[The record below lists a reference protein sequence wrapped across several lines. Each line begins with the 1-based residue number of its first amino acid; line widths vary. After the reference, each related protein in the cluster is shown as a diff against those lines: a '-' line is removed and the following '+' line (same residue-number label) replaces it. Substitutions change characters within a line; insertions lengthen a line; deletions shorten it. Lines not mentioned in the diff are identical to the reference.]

1 MENPVLPSS
10 CVTPAGT
17 SIEAQNEREEN
28 THPHT
33 VNRKLLLPYNLCL
46 VNVAAVTVVNS
57 MFFDFYTSSQRRWLF
72 LNLKGDS
79 QGFTRQKKQRDTIFT
94 LYSARE
100 DDF

>member
-1 MENPVLPSS
+1 M
-10 CVTPAGT
+10 TM
-17 SIEAQNEREEN
+17 N
-28 THPHT
+28 TY
-33 VNRKLLLPYNLCL
+33 LLLLLSIRSYFFRIIYVLSMF
-46 VNVAAVTVVNS
+46 VAAVTVVNS

-79 QGFTRQKKQRDTIFT
+79 QGFTRQKKTRDTIFT